1 MRLRSGKTRK
11 QHLDP
16 PDHDDGH
23 GMDEQTLARVMDPFT
38 QPRRSAGWD
47 LVPMLAQAAER
58 TGGSL
63 KICSSPGA
71 GTRLHCVFGL
81 RHIDRQ
87 PLGDVGGALSAL
99 IAGNPEIRFVYRHER
114 DGLTYELDTQE
125 IQNEL
130 GDLPMNHVE
139 VLKFIREHIREG
151 LKEINSEA

>member
-1 MRLRSGKTRK
+1 
-11 QHLDP
+11 
-16 PDHDDGH
+16 
-23 GMDEQTLARVMDPFT
+23 
-38 QPRRSAGWD
+38 
-47 LVPMLAQAAER
+47 
-58 TGGSL
+58 
-63 KICSSPGA
+63 
-71 GTRLHCVFGL
+71 LHCVFGL